1 MELVT
6 FLLFSSLEVLAVF
19 VFMMVIFRENPMDY
33 VWQALVVSV
42 LMGLQSHFLRG
53 IEMGYL
59 ATVINLMCYVLFL
72 AAIVRLPLIWS
83 AIISCTGFFIYGIV
97 QALLLGVVGG
107 ELLQLV
113 TSILF
118 LVLSYGL
125 YKFGY
130 GFTAD
135 YDLLRFRWEKIM
147 VVTVIVVSFVLL
159 ATTMYVQE
167 SWVNI
172 LFFGAASALFLYYA
186 VRKERE
192 DMND

>member
-97 QALLLGVVGG
+97 QALLLSVVGG

-118 LVLSYGL
+118 LVISYGL
-125 YKFGY
+125 YKFGF

-147 VVTVIVVSFVLL
+147 VVTVIILAFVLL

-192 DMND
+192 ELGE

>member
-6 FLLFSSLEVLAVF
+6 FLLFSTLEVLAVF
-19 VFMMVIFRENPMDY
+19 VFMMAIFRENPMDFI
-33 VWQALVVSV
+33 WQTVVVSI

-53 IEMGYL
+53 LELGYL
-59 ATVINLMCYVLFL
+59 ATVINLLCYVLFL
-72 AAIVRLPLIWS
+72 ATIVRLPLIWS
-83 AIISCTGFFIYGIV
+83 AIISCTGFFLYGIV
-97 QALLLGVVGG
+97 QAILFNVVGG

-125 YKFGY
+125 YRFGF

-147 VVTVIVVSFVLL
+147 VVSVILVAFVLL
-159 ATTMYVQE
+159 AITMYIQE
-167 SWVNI
+167 SWANI
-172 LFFGAASALFLYYA
+172 LFFGASSVLFLYYA

-192 DMND
+192 DMSD